1 MSVVLALVALVVF
14 PGGLFVILGSLAY
27 EYVDRKLVARF
38 QNRVGPR
45 WFQPLADLVK
55 LLVKEEI
62 VPEGVNRGLFNGLP
76 LAALAGSLTAALYVP
91 MAGLAPAWGFRG
103 DLVVTVYLLMMM
115 TLCIG
120 LAGANTQDRFSLVGS
135 TRALTQLFSYEAPF
149 LLALLGP
156 AIAAGTWRISEVN
169 GYAREHLWM
178 IVTQPLGFLVALIGL
193 MGKLE
198 LPPFDAP
205 EAETEIVSGA
215 LTEYSGRGLAFFRL
229 GRDVELL
236 VGLTLISAFYLGGL
250 GNPLHFLLK
259 TLALLFVTAGLQS
272 LFARLR
278 IDQTVGLW
286 WRAGAVLALVQL
298 LVLIVLKILG
308 VPPVKIASM
317 LNDVFVSL
325 FKRPFT
331 ELYPYAVKPAP
342 ERLRGKLLW
351 DESKCDGVQAVRA
364 RLPGEGHRDRGGRP
378 CGEEVR
384 LPLPHRPLHL
394 LRAMRGK
401 LQGGRPHDV
410 QHPLPPGLRRQ
421 GRLHGGSTA
430 RRGRVSAAK
439 RKLPI
444 ERTGAAADARALR
457 RPRQPDECNR
467 GQRVLPRLE

>member
-1 MSVVLALVALVVF
+1 
-14 PGGLFVILGSLAY
+14 
-27 EYVDRKLVARF
+27 
-38 QNRVGPR
+38 
-45 WFQPLADLVK
+45 
-55 LLVKEEI
+55 
-62 VPEGVNRGLFNGLP
+62 
-76 LAALAGSLTAALYVP
+76 

-120 LAGANTQDRFSLVGS
+120 LAGANTQDRFSLIGS

-169 GYAREHLWM
+169 AYAREHLWM

-250 GNPLHFLLK
+250 GNPLHFILK

-308 VPPVKIASM
+308 V
-317 LNDVFVSL
+317 
-325 FKRPFT
+325 
-331 ELYPYAVKPAP
+331 
-342 ERLRGKLLW
+342 RL
-351 DESKCDGVQAVRA
+351 
-364 RLPGEGHRDRGGRP
+364 
-378 CGEEVR
+378 
-384 LPLPHRPLHL
+384 
-394 LRAMRGK
+394 
-401 LQGGRPHDV
+401 
-410 QHPLPPGLRRQ
+410 
-421 GRLHGGSTA
+421 
-430 RRGRVSAAK
+430 
-439 RKLPI
+439 
-444 ERTGAAADARALR
+444 
-457 RPRQPDECNR
+457 
-467 GQRVLPRLE
+467 